1 MDYMA
6 QGVIGG
12 NLINHRLKLG
22 FIHIPKCGGCSV
34 TRYLHKLSNDWESLD
49 PNEKAYAAEPFT
61 DYNDYQL
68 FTTVRHPVTWILS
81 GYKFMKQRY
90 GVEGCFDTH
99 LDRILHNT
107 YNDLDWRWHCSI
119 LPSMHIGNFS
129 PKVFK
134 LEEISKL
141 ELWANTRFSCD
152 AKIES
157 ENATEK
163 EDITVSNQHL
173 EKIKIIASKYANEYN
188 YKL

>member
-61 DYNDYQL
+61 DYKDYQL
-68 FTTVRHPVTWILS
+68 FTTVRHTVTWILS

-90 GVEGCFDTH
+90 SVEGCFDTH

-107 YNDLDWRWHCSI
+107 YNEIDWRWHCAI
-119 LPSMHIGNFS
+119 LPNTHIGNFK

-134 LEEISKL
+134 LEEIYKL
-141 ELWANTRFSCD
+141 ELWANQQFLCEE
-152 AKIES
+152 KIES

-163 EDITVSNQHL
+163 EDITVSGYHL
-173 EKIKIIASKYANEYN
+173 EKIKTIAGKYANDYN
-188 YKL
+188 YEL